1 MSAHSE
7 ELLLLEPANRAEL
20 RDWLE
25 ANHAASA
32 GVRLAIG
39 KKGTTVTALT
49 YDDAVEEGLCFG
61 WIDSVTHRLDADR
74 FIVRFTPRRPGGTW
88 ASSNKLRIER
98 LTAQGLMRPAGLAA
112 IEAAKAD
119 GSWDAFGDVEELRVP
134 DDLAAALAKHPD
146 AQRFWDA
153 LPPGQR
159 KLALYWIGSAK
170 RPETRAKR
178 IAESVTAAAEG
189 RRIW

>member
-1 MSAHSE
+1 MSARVE
-7 ELLLLEPANRAEL
+7 KRPLLEPANRAEL

-25 ANHAASA
+25 ANHATSA
-32 GVRLAIG
+32 GVQLAIG

-49 YDDAVEEGLCFG
+49 YDDAAEEGLCFG

-74 FIVRFTPRRPGGTW
+74 FIARFTPRRPGGTW
-88 ASSNKLRIER
+88 ARSNKARIER
-98 LTAQGLMRPAGLAA
+98 LTAKGLMRPAGLAA

-134 DDLAAALAKHPD
+134 DDLAAALAEHPD

-159 KLALYWIGSAK
+159 KLALYWVGSAK
-170 RPETRAKR
+170 RPETRARR
-178 IAESVTAAAEG
+178 IAESVTAAAEE